1 MCGIMG
7 YFCFGEATPKKEEIT
22 EMFTMLETRGRDASG
37 FAFIR
42 DGNLMVHKAA
52 TASSEFVKTKQWTEQ
67 PVEPMMIF
75 HTRLKTQGETK
86 NNMNNHPLFNKQGWC
101 IVHNGIINN
110 DKEIFSRTK
119 RDAEVDSEAILAL
132 LSPKTKSDRIRILF
146 DKIEGSFATAII
158 NKYDPNRLI
167 LIKKDNPIELY
178 YNEETDIL
186 YFCSERQ
193 IMQEAFGLKSTHKR
207 GFNIGEGKYHH
218 YTMENNHALIL
229 NKEGVESYKQYYPR
243 PNRWFSCP
251 DRLVVQCPYCLSETT
266 YYDGRVFNRCDV
278 CGMNINEE
286 DFYDV

>member
-7 YFCFGEATPKKEEIT
+7 YFCFGEVTPKKEEIT

-42 DGNLMVHKAA
+42 DGNLIVHKAA

-67 PVEPMMIF
+67 QIEPMMIF

-167 LIKKDNPIELY
+167 LIKKDNPIEL
-178 YNEETDIL
+178 
-186 YFCSERQ
+186 
-193 IMQEAFGLKSTHKR
+193 
-207 GFNIGEGKYHH
+207 FNIGEGKYHH

-229 NKEGVESYKQYYPR
+229 NKDGVESYKQYYPR
-243 PNRWFSCP
+243 PNRWFSGP